1 MNDNNFNGND
11 QVMDLNSNDV
21 TLGLKS
27 VDNDVDSAIGSSLAF
42 GSDISSEQSDREE
55 DPDIENSQ
63 LSNTL
68 TETNISDDERIRLI
82 EFHKELE
89 EKAAK
94 KKKKKTKRKQKPAEE
109 ENKKRGKITHLRYKQ
124 AVVDYLLYSGAT
136 QEEVV
141 ALFKPDGILQ
151 SVPVLSKWKS
161 YVLDV
166 RGGGKLN
173 KTDRKDLLDRLV
185 YGEYRRRRDSYLPVK
200 GQDLINIAQD
210 VAEVENITFAGKEF
224 VASKTWLHYFKKRH
238 SIVSRKITHYLY
250 SVRDR
255 NKAKEKIITAKFVRD
270 TRKDIEDFGAENVF
284 NADESGYQ
292 YEFLDKRTL
301 DDKGVKDVKILGDQK
316 NMARTSYTIMPA
328 ISSAG
333 ELLPRVL
340 IVLREQKGYIGPDVA
355 SKLFTSPNL
364 FITAGKGGKTS
375 GPIVDKWFEK
385 VYLPA
390 TGEKTILL
398 LDAATT
404 RKKEALRKLLIDN
417 GTPDKVTIRHIP
429 GGWTS
434 VLQPCDQYFFRGWK
448 HYVKEFQREIR
459 IYSEDFMVYER
470 NNILMIQAFTHN
482 QLSSPKWRQAIVK
495 SWEDCNYTER
505 DRDERFTNAVDWA
518 FRNNDVL
525 FERNKKCEIG
535 SCENPTL
542 IRCLRCKKSIC
553 MKHCFWMTGNK
564 YYIHYHGEHGRL
576 LSEEEFDEVR
586 PDPKEYQEWVQKRNP
601 KQTAGRGSTNK
612 GRGRSRG
619 QKN

>member
-1 MNDNNFNGND
+1 MTDSNSNANY
-11 QVMDLNSNDV
+11 QIIDLNFNDV
-21 TLGLKS
+21 TSKLNS
-27 VDNDVDSAIGSSLAF
+27 VDNDVDSAIESSLAF

-55 DPDIENSQ
+55 DPDIEKSQ
-63 LSNTL
+63 VSTTL
-68 TETNISDDERIRLI
+68 TEADIMSDDEKFRLA
-82 EFHKELE
+82 EFYKELE

-94 KKKKKTKRKQKPAEE
+94 KKKNNQNTKQQAAEE
-109 ENKKRGKITHLRYKQ
+109 EKNRGKIIHLRYKQ
-124 AVVDYLLYSGAT
+124 AVVDYLLYSGAS

-141 ALFKPDGILQ
+141 ALFKPDRILK

-161 YVLDV
+161 YVLNV
-166 RGGGKLN
+166 RQGGKLN
-173 KTDRKDLLDRLV
+173 KIDRKDLLDRLV
-185 YGEYRRRRDSYLPVK
+185 YGEYRRRREFYLPVK
-200 GQDLINIAQD
+200 GQDLINIAKD
-210 VAEVENITFAGKEF
+210 VAQVEKITFAGKKF

-255 NKAKEKIITAKFVRD
+255 NKAKEIITTAKFVLYIRN
-270 TRKDIEDFGAENVF
+270 DIEKFGAENVF

-301 DDKGVKDVKILGDQK
+301 DDKGVKDVKIVGDQK
-316 NMARTSYTIMPA
+316 NMTRTSYTIMPA
-328 ISSAG
+328 ISAAG

-340 IVLREQKGYIGPDVA
+340 IVLREKKGYIGPDVA

-404 RKKEALRKLLIDN
+404 RKKEALKKLLIDN

-448 HYVKEFQREIR
+448 HYVKEFQREIKM
-459 IYSEDFMVYER
+459 YPQKFMVYER

-518 FRNNDVL
+518 FRDNDVL
-525 FERNKKCEIG
+525 FERNKQCEIG

-553 MKHCFWMTGNK
+553 MNHCFWMTESK
-564 YYIHYHGEHGRL
+564 YYIHYHGDHGKL
-576 LSEEEFDEVR
+576 LSEQEFDEIR
-586 PDPKEYQEWVQKRNP
+586 PDPKEYQEWIQKRNT
-601 KQTAGRGSTNK
+601 KQKKSSTSFLSISKRK
-612 GRGRSRG
+612 G
-619 QKN
+619 KEY